1 MKQKQGTVNNEPQ
14 SNANE
19 EKSSDSGL
27 KWYNPKEYP
36 RIIYGLHWFAKERV
50 YRRLPLT
57 PEYPVRNEINS
68 LANCTAGGQIRIVTD
83 ARKLAIRVNLAAP
96 ASMDHMAA
104 TGQCGFDCYVDQGKG
119 LRYCGTTRFN
129 RDNSEYEHVFF
140 DLPQHQDKKVVLNF
154 PLYQGVKD
162 VWVGVD
168 TDSRVFEPYPFKNNK
183 KAVFYGTSI
192 TQGGCAS
199 RPGMAYTNILSRKLN
214 MECINLGFSGNGRGE
229 PELARNICTMEDIA
243 LIVLDYEANASASGK
258 YLSSLPNFIRI
269 LREKHP
275 ETPVLLVSQ
284 IIFARELLNP
294 ETSLRLENLE
304 FQKQLVK
311 ELVNQ
316 GDRNIHF
323 MDGSNLLGED
333 FEECTVDGVHAT
345 DLGFYR
351 MAENLFGTVSIL
363 AKVKN

>member
-1 MKQKQGTVNNEPQ
+1 MNQNQGNANNEPE
-14 SNANE
+14 SNG
-19 EKSSDSGL
+19 SGENSGF

-36 RIIYGLHWFAKERV
+36 QIVYGLHWFAKERI
-50 YRRLPLT
+50 YRRLPRT
-57 PEYPVRNEINS
+57 PEYPVRDEVNS
-68 LANCTAGGQIRIVTD
+68 LADCTAGGQIRIVTD

-104 TGQCGFDCYVDQGKG
+104 TGQCGFDCYVDAGKG
-119 LRYCGTTRFN
+119 LRYCGTTRLN
-129 RDNSEYEHVFF
+129 RNSSEYEHVFF
-140 DLPQHQDKKVVLNF
+140 DLSQHQEKKVVLNF

-168 TDSRVFEPYPFKNNK
+168 KDSRVFIPYPFENNK

-229 PELARNICTMEDIA
+229 PELALNICTMENIA
-243 LIVLDYEANASASGK
+243 LIVLDYEANASAHGT
-258 YLSSLPNFIRI
+258 LRSSLPGFIRI
-269 LREKHP
+269 LRGKYP
-275 ETPVLLVSQ
+275 ETPILLVSQ
-284 IIFARELLNP
+284 IIFASEILHP
-294 ETSLRLENLE
+294 ENNLRRENLE

-311 ELVNQ
+311 DLADQ

-323 MDGSNLLGED
+323 FDGSNLLGED
-333 FEECTVDGVHAT
+333 FDECTVDGVHLT
-345 DLGFYR
+345 NLGFYR
-351 MAENLFGTVSIL
+351 MAENLIDTVRNL
-363 AKVKN
+363 VKVNN